1 MASENNKR
9 IAKNTMF
16 LYMRMLFSMG
26 ISLYAS
32 RVVLQTLGIE
42 DFGIYGVVG
51 GVVSMFTFLNS
62 SMAGATSRFL
72 TFELG
77 KRDWFKLRDTFSS
90 ALLEHLAISVLI
102 ALIAETIGLW
112 FLVNKLVIPEDRLMA
127 AIIVYQFSILSMIF
141 SVIQVPFSASI
152 IAHERMNVYAYI
164 EMFHAFLKL
173 LIVYLL
179 LFVDFDK
186 LILYAVLLSVVSFI
200 VLCLYSIFCIVKF
213 KECRLRLV
221 WKPSILK
228 PMLCFSGWDVYGN
241 MSVMAR
247 SQGVNMLLNIF
258 FGPMMNAASSIATQV
273 QGAVMAFS
281 TNIITAFRPQIVKS
295 YATGCYKNMDSLIS
309 MASRLNF
316 MLLSVIM
323 IPLIIEI
330 DYILSLWLGNVPH
343 YASIFCSFTLLFVLF
358 SSMSTILIVG
368 IHATGK
374 IRRPSLINGSLYLM
388 VVPLSYLAYL
398 YSMPVWISYIFNVFA
413 VIIGMLSNAY
423 TLHKYVSDF
432 SVLRF
437 IKRDLSRCSLVFII
451 GALGGVIPTVF
462 IDIGLIQLF
471 VVFLMSFIL
480 ISISGYLILIPVEIK
495 NNLKTVIVKRVC
507 EKD

>member
-16 LYMRMLFSMG
+16 LYVRMLFSMG
-26 ISLYAS
+26 ISLYTS

-51 GVVSMFTFLNS
+51 GVVSMFTFLNT

-77 KRDWFKLRDTFSS
+77 KKHRSKLKDIFSS
-90 ALLEHLAISVLI
+90 ALLEHFAISVLI
-102 ALIAETIGLW
+102 ALISETLGLW
-112 FLVNKLVIPEDRLMA
+112 FLVNKLVIPENRFMA
-127 AIIVYQFSILSMIF
+127 AIIVYQFSILSMII

-164 EMFHAFLKL
+164 EVFHTVLKL
-173 LIVYLL
+173 LVVYLL
-179 LFVDFDK
+179 LIGESDK

-200 VLCLYSIFCIVKF
+200 ILCLYGIYCVLNF
-213 KECRLRLV
+213 KECYLRLV
-221 WKPSILK
+221 WKPNILK
-228 PMLCFSGWDVYGN
+228 PMLCFSGWDIYGN

-295 YATGCYKNMDSLIS
+295 YAAGLYEDMDLLIS

-316 MLLSVIM
+316 MLLSVIT

-330 DYILSLWLGNVPH
+330 DYILSLWLGNVPP

-374 IRRPSLINGSLYLM
+374 IKRPSLINGSLYLM

-398 YSMPVWISYIFNVFA
+398 CSMPVWISYIFNVFA

-423 TLHKYVSDF
+423 TLQLYVPEF
-432 SVLRF
+432 SIMKF
-437 IKRDLSRCSLVFII
+437 IKRDLSRCSLIFIVGI
-451 GALGGVIPTVF
+451 SGGF
-462 IDIGLIQLF
+462 IMSNLLDVGLIQLF
-471 VVFLMSFIL
+471 VVFLTTFIL
-480 ISISGYLILIPVEIK
+480 ISICGYLMLIPAGIK
-495 NNLKTVIVKRVC
+495 EKIKFIIVKQICKRV
-507 EKD
+507 